1 MEEVSINY
9 LAVIVSA
16 ISAFVVGSIWYAP
29 FLFGKAWQAETGLT
43 DEDLKKGMGKT
54 FGGSFVLTVF
64 ISYGMAMFF
73 GGEVDL
79 QMGLMYGFMTGA
91 FFVAASLGII
101 YLYDKKSLRIW
112 LINAGYQVL
121 IYTIIGGILGAW
133 K

>member
-54 FGGSFVLTVF
+54 FGGSFVLTVI

-79 QMGLMYGFMTGA
+79 QMGLMYVFMTGA